1 MYMYSLRRY
10 LSWPFFSKNVYC
22 VFIWQHSH
30 LSTTEVIGLLG
41 GDFDPEQAILEVSIA
56 RPCRSL
62 STGMQCE
69 MDPGNKVES
78 TYTNNYHTFQ

>member
-1 MYMYSLRRY
+1 MSSFMKPGPDGIHPDQRC
-10 LSWPFFSKNVYC
+10 FSYILI
-22 VFIWQHSH
+22 FSQHAH

-41 GDFDPEQAILEVSIA
+41 GTFDSDGRVLDVRLA

-69 MDPGNKVES
+69 MDPGRRM
-78 TYTNNYHTFQ
+78 Y